1 MGMLTKGRVEI
12 AAPAKDVF
20 AWLIEPVKLTTWLG
34 TAGAMPEDSSL
45 LHVGW
50 SSTTDTPPL
59 GKVTVEITAYEPPTE
74 FGSRTTYQ
82 GGDSITTY
90 RLVEGDGT
98 TTLTLEG
105 DTDWAR
111 PEGSWDSAMD
121 KALEGQPAEMRAAAE
136 QQLDRVEDQL
146 EHGAFD
152 SMAQGQMQ
160 QALDASL
167 QKLKSLIEAGEPT
180 AKN

>member
-1 MGMLTKGRVEI
+1 MGMLTSGRVEI

-20 AWLIEPVKLTTWLG
+20 AWLIEPAKLTMWLG
-34 TAGAMPEDSSL
+34 AAGGMPEDSSQ
-45 LHVGW
+45 LHSGW
-50 SSTTDTPPL
+50 TATTDNPPV
-59 GKVTVEITAYEPPTE
+59 GKVTIEITEYEPPTRLE
-74 FGSRTTYQ
+74 YRSTYQ
-82 GGDSITTY
+82 GGDSISGY
-90 RLVEGDGT
+90 RLTEGDGR
-98 TTLTLEG
+98 TTLVCEG

-111 PEGSWDSAMD
+111 PEGSWDAAID
-121 KALEGQPAEMRAAAE
+121 KALEGQTAEVRAAAE
-136 QQLDRVEDQL
+136 QQLDKVEDQL

-167 QKLKSLIEAGEPT
+167 QKLKSLIEAAEPT

>member
-20 AWLIEPVKLTTWLG
+20 AWLTEPAKLTTWLG
-34 TAGAMPEDSSL
+34 ATGGMPEDTSQ

-50 SSTTDTPPL
+50 SNTTDTPPV
-59 GKVTVEITAYEPPTE
+59 GKVTVEITAYDPPNVL
-74 FGSRTTYQ
+74 GSRSTYQ

-90 RLVEGDGT
+90 HLVEGDGV

-111 PEGSWDSAMD
+111 PEGVWEETID
-121 KALEGQPAEMRAAAE
+121 KALAGQPADVREDAE
-136 QQLDRVEDQL
+136 EQLDKVEDQL
-146 EHGAFD
+146 DAGAFD
-152 SMAQGQMQ
+152 GMAQGQMQ
-160 QALDASL
+160 AALDASL
-167 QKLKSLIEAGEPT
+167 QKLKALVEA
-180 AKN
+180 A

>member
-34 TAGAMPEDSSL
+34 TAGAMPEDSSQ

-50 SSTTDTPPL
+50 SSTTDTPPV
-59 GKVTVEITAYEPPTE
+59 GKMTVEITSYEPPTVL
-74 FGSRTTYQ
+74 GSRSTYQ

-90 RLVEGDGT
+90 RLVEGDGV

-111 PEGSWDSAMD
+111 PEAAWEGAMD
-121 KALEGQPAEMRAAAE
+121 KAMEGQPAEMKQAAE
-136 QQLDRVEDQL
+136 QQLDQVEDQL

-160 QALDASL
+160 AALDASL
-167 QKLKSLIEAGEPT
+167 QRLKTLIEAGVSTPT
-180 AKN
+180 G

>member
-1 MGMLTKGRVEI
+1 MGMLTTGRVEI
-12 AAPAKDVF
+12 AAPAAEVF
-20 AWLIEPVKLTTWLG
+20 AWLIEPAKLVAWLG
-34 TAGAMPEDSSL
+34 TSGAMPEDTSQ

-50 SSTTDTPPL
+50 SSTTDSPPM
-59 GKVTVEITAYEPPTE
+59 GKVTVEITSYDPPHE
-74 FGSRTTYQ
+74 LGSRSTYQ

-90 RLVEGDGT
+90 RLVEGEGV

-111 PEGSWDSAMD
+111 PEGSWDAAID
-121 KALEGQPAEMRAAAE
+121 KALEGQPDDVRASAEE
-136 QQLDRVEDQL
+136 QLDKVEDQL

-152 SMAQGQMQ
+152 SLAQGQMQ

-167 QKLKSLIEAGEPT
+167 QKLKTLVEA
-180 AKN
+180 AA